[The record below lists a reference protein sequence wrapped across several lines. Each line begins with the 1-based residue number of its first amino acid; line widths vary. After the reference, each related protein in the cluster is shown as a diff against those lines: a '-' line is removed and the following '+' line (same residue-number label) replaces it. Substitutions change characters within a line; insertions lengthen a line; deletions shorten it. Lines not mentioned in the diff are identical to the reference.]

1 MKMVFDGGN
10 TMARPISRAVAR
22 AVCALLAIFC
32 MARVSR
38 AEVAQVDTKTLLD
51 LVGREKQNVFLLDV
65 RTPREYAAGR
75 VPGSV
80 LIPMNDVPARIAEI
94 PKQKKVVVICA
105 SGSRS
110 AAVAR
115 FLDQQGYP
123 WVGNYGRG
131 VAGYASDGHALE
143 R

>member
-1 MKMVFDGGN
+1 M
-10 TMARPISRAVAR
+10 TMRMPRAAGPG
-22 AVCALLAIFC
+22 VCALLALLLLTK
-32 MARVSR
+32 VSG
-38 AEVAQVDTKTLLD
+38 AEVAQVDTKTLLE
-51 LVGREKQNVFLLDV
+51 LMGRENREVFLLDV
-65 RTPREYAAGR
+65 RTPREFAAGR

-80 LIPMNDVPARIAEI
+80 LIPMNEVPARIAEI

-123 WVGNYGRG
+123 WVGNYGPG
-131 VAGYASDGHALE
+131 VTGFASDGHPLE